1 MKRALTLAWQY
12 LRLAVMNELQYRIN
26 FVIQLFETGIALA
39 TALVVL
45 HLVYAQTDTLGGWS
59 HYALQSLLGIYT
71 MLSAIV
77 RFSIQPNIE
86 RLLMDIQKGTF
97 DYVLV
102 KPIDAQLQ
110 VSVREI
116 RVWQSI
122 DIVAGALILA
132 DGLVRLGAP
141 ISPVQVLLFVGTLLL
156 GIVLISTMWLLM
168 SCIAFWVVRVDNI
181 FELFDNIASAGRL
194 PVDIY
199 PRWMRVILTY
209 LVPMAFAVTVPAQ
222 VIVGTVTVTNLLIQ
236 AGVTLVFVVVTRLV
250 WLRAMVRYSG
260 ASA

>member
-1 MKRALTLAWQY
+1 
-12 LRLAVMNELQYRIN
+12 
-26 FVIQLFETGIALA
+26 
-39 TALVVL
+39 
-45 HLVYAQTDTLGGWS
+45 
-59 HYALQSLLGIYT
+59 

-102 KPIDAQLQ
+102 KPIDAQVQ
-110 VSVREI
+110 VSVREV

-122 DIVAGALILA
+122 DILAGALILA
-132 DGLVRLGAP
+132 DGLIRLGAP
-141 ISPVQVLLFVGTLLL
+141 ISTGQVGLFVITLAL
-156 GIVLISTMWLLM
+156 GILLISTMWLLL

-222 VIVGTVTVTNLLIQ
+222 VIVGTVTVTNMLIQ

-250 WLRAMVRYSG
+250 WRSALIRYSG

>member
-1 MKRALTLAWQY
+1 MKRAFTLAWQY

-45 HLVYAQTDTLGGWS
+45 SLVYAQTDTLGGWS
-59 HYALQSLLGIYT
+59 RYALQSLLGIYT

-102 KPIDAQLQ
+102 KPIDAQVQ
-110 VSVREI
+110 VSVREV

-122 DIVAGALILA
+122 DILAGALILA
-132 DGLVRLGAP
+132 DGLIRLGAP
-141 ISPVQVLLFVGTLLL
+141 ISAGQVGLFVITLAL
-156 GIVLISTMWLLM
+156 GILLISTMWLLL

-222 VIVGTVTVTNLLIQ
+222 VIVGTVTVTNMLIQ

-250 WLRAMVRYSG
+250 WRSALIRYSG